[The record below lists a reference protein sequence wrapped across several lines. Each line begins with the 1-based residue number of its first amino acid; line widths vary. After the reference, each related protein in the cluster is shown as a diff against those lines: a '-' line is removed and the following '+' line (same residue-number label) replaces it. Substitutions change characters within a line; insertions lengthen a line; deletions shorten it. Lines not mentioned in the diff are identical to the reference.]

1 MKSKLV
7 AIMLCLCFSL
17 AGCVSKESHE
27 MVCGGGE
34 PLDNIWWGDAHQWN
48 GAPMSYGNTTNWTIN
63 TTSDAILH
71 LNIDVE
77 AWFSEDICP
86 MGQGYLNISVIQN
99 ETLWENETSEDSE
112 WNISLPVN
120 ASQEVWIE
128 IRASGKDT
136 HPDNDYGDYFLVKFN
151 GKTTTPQWCE

>member
-48 GAPMSYGNTTNWTIN
+48 GAPMSYGNTT
-63 TTSDAILH
+63 
-71 LNIDVE
+71 
-77 AWFSEDICP
+77 
-86 MGQGYLNISVIQN
+86 
-99 ETLWENETSEDSE
+99 
-112 WNISLPVN
+112 
-120 ASQEVWIE
+120 SQEVWIE

-151 GKTTTPQWCE
+151 GKTTKPQWCE

>member
-1 MKSKLV
+1 
-7 AIMLCLCFSL
+7 
-17 AGCVSKESHE
+17 
-27 MVCGGGE
+27 
-34 PLDNIWWGDAHQWN
+34 
-48 GAPMSYGNTTNWTIN
+48 MSYGNTTNWTIN

-77 AWFSEDICP
+77 AWFSEDIGP
-86 MGQGYLNISVIQN
+86 LGQGYLNISVIQN

-120 ASQEVWIE
+120 ASQEVWIV

-151 GKTTTPQWCE
+151 GKTTKPQWCE